1 MFLNVST
8 TYGHVIGYYYF
19 TPYLRLLWKINNQF
33 CNTERVLT
41 TEVSCFFNLH
51 THLLHN
57 TTCMYLRNCCTCVF
71 VWKIGEFICKC
82 SEKDKSQIFSQIT
95 IHHLLLSSSYP
106 SGGSKEPLL
115 AALSIARV
123 VPKYP
128 KMFRYVGIGQTLY
141 NRPLPGCI
149 VGGWYGHW
157 PYICLHFSV
166 ESIKVRISFWIKYI

>member
-1 MFLNVST
+1 
-8 TYGHVIGYYYF
+8 
-19 TPYLRLLWKINNQF
+19 
-33 CNTERVLT
+33 
-41 TEVSCFFNLH
+41 
-51 THLLHN
+51 
-57 TTCMYLRNCCTCVF
+57 MYLRNCCTCVF

-95 IHHLLLSSSYP
+95 IHHILLSSSYP

-128 KMFRYVGIGQTLY
+128 KMFRYVGIRQTLY

-166 ESIKVRISFWIKYI
+166 ESIKVLTNQFLDLQIGMNTKIGSWKKILSYGIFAI

>member
-1 MFLNVST
+1 MWVLLRDMWLVT
-8 TYGHVIGYYYF
+8 TILLPIWDCSEKLTISFVTLKGY
-19 TPYLRLLWKINNQF
+19 
-33 CNTERVLT
+33 
-41 TEVSCFFNLH
+41 FFNLH

-95 IHHLLLSSSYP
+95 IHHILLSSSYP

-166 ESIKVRISFWIKYI
+166 ESIKVRIIFEFTYRHKY